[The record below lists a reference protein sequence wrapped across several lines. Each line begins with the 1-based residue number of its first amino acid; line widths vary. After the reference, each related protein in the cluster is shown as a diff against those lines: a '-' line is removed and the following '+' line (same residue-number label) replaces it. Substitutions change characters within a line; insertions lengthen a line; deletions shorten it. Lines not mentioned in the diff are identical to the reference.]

1 MEKKKIII
9 SILVVVI
16 LLIIILWFNGIIPKQ
31 IAKIYGTNYMKNNFP
46 KMQLEYV
53 NIEWS
58 KYHGDYIITF
68 KDKDNQSYGCA
79 IGPKYFPVSIGQ
91 GIFNIEETYR
101 QNYLEK

>member
-9 SILVVVI
+9 SILVVFI
-16 LLIIILWFNGIIPKQ
+16 LLIMLLWFSGVIPKQ
-31 IAKIYGTNYMKNNFP
+31 IAKIYAIDYMKKCFP

-68 KDKDNQSYGCA
+68 KDNNNQSYDCV
-79 IGPKYFPVSIGQ
+79 IGPKYFPISIGQ
-91 GIFNIEETYR
+91 GIFDIEETYR
-101 QNYLEK
+101 ENYLEK